1 MPQRMVYMNGAFV
14 PELEARISLFDSAFM
29 YGDMVF
35 ELTRSFKQ
43 KPYRLRDH
51 MERLYGSLR
60 YAEIDCGFGIA
71 EMEEITRETVAHNLP
86 ALEGLEF
93 HILHNVSRGGMPIY
107 EELIKERSR
116 PTVIIHTY
124 PIIRTLGNMAKRYN
138 RGAHFVVTPQQSVP
152 SRYIDP
158 KAKNRSRIYYKIA
171 DLQASRMGEDANALL
186 TDERGFITEGT
197 GNNIFVVH
205 EGRIST
211 PRPHNILRGVGRH
224 CCMELADKLGMPV
237 RETDIEPYDLR
248 TADEAWYTSTT
259 ICMIPITRFNFQ
271 TIGDGK
277 PGPVYRKILNAWCAE
292 VGVDIPA
299 QAREY
304 AGLVETWHP

>member
-1 MPQRMVYMNGAFV
+1 MPQRLVYLNGAFV
-14 PELEARISLFDSAFM
+14 PELEARISIFDSTIM

-51 MERLYGSLR
+51 MERLYSSMR
-60 YAEIDCGFGIA
+60 YAEIDCGFGIEA
-71 EMEEITRETVAHNLP
+71 MEEITWETIARNLP

-93 HILHNVSRGGMPIY
+93 HIMHNVSRGGMPIY
-107 EELIKERSR
+107 EEIIKERSE
-116 PTVIIHTY
+116 PTVVINIY
-124 PIIRTLGNMAKRYN
+124 PIIRTLGNMAKRYE

-158 KAKNRSRIYYKIA
+158 KAKNHSRIFYKIA
-171 DLQASRMGEDANALL
+171 DLQASRMEKGANALL
-186 TDERGFITEGT
+186 TDESGFITEGT

-205 EGRIST
+205 DGQVST

-224 CCMELADKLGMPV
+224 CCMELAAELGMPV
-237 RETDIEPYDLR
+237 REIDIEPYDLLS
-248 TADEAWYTSTT
+248 ADEAWYTSTT

-299 QAREY
+299 LALEY
-304 AGLVETWHP
+304 AGLAKTWHP